1 MPAGVAY
8 QRDPWGA
15 RGRFPPPRRAPPRG
29 SRGAAAESRH
39 EGRGG
44 RGGRRGTAN
53 GGLGAGPWAV
63 HEAQHVRGCGGERR
77 WGLSVL
83 GTLPR
88 VVVPGLTAQPSPL
101 LAPTQGPRGWL
112 RAGLGTATCPPV
124 GTAGTGLAAA
134 EDGVRFYPLIPGFWC
149 GRGGQI
155 NTSVEGAF
163 LRPRVERECPG
174 PEPGREYAL
183 PSSRL
188 TSL

>member
-1 MPAGVAY
+1 MEG
-8 QRDPWGA
+8 GG
-15 RGRFPPPRRAPPRG
+15 RGPGRCTRR
-29 SRGAAAESRH
+29 STCGAAAGR
-39 EGRGG
+39 EG
-44 RGGRRGTAN
+44 A
-53 GGLGAGPWAV
+53 
-63 HEAQHVRGCGGERR
+63 
-77 WGLSVL
+77 GLSVL

-88 VVVPGLTAQPSPL
+88 VVVPGLTAQLLSRLSPT
-101 LAPTQGPRGWL
+101 PRPRGWL
-112 RAGLGTATCPPV
+112 RAGSGTATCPPV
-124 GTAGTGLAAA
+124 GTDGTGLAAA

-163 LRPRVERECPG
+163 LRPRVQREGLG